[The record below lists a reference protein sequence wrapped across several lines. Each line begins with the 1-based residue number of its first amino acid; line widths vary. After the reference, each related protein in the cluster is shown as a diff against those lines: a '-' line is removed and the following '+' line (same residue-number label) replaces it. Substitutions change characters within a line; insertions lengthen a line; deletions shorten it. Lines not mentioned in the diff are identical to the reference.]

1 MSGIQKAGWRLIIVL
16 VLAGLTILATSMVA
30 SAQVQGGWRGEYYNN
45 MTLSGSPV
53 LVRVDKAID
62 FDWGGGS
69 PEWGVVGADN
79 FSVRWT
85 GTINVT
91 PGRYRFI
98 MATDDGGR
106 LWVNGQLV
114 IDKWLDQQG
123 GYHEVSID
131 LPNGSAYIQMEYYEN
146 QGGAKALMSYVRQD
160 GSSSGGTGPWRGE
173 YFNNKNL
180 SGQPALV
187 RNDADINFSW
197 GAGSPAPGTI
207 GSDNFSVRWTRSL
220 ALVPG
225 RYQFVATTDDGVR
238 LWVNNQLII
247 DQWRDQSP
255 TTKRAEIDLPGGS
268 IPVKMEYYDNT
279 GGAKAQLS
287 WALVSIG
294 GQPGTVPAPGP
305 WRAEYFNNTGL
316 SGSPVFVRD
325 EGQPNYNWGYGSPV
339 PGVVGNDY
347 FSVRWSRTLEFLPGR
362 YRFTVTTD
370 DGVRLWVNN
379 QLIVNNWRNQAV
391 TPVSADIDLPGGFVP
406 VRMEY
411 YEADVLAEAHLSW
424 QQIGTAPNTGGGLA
438 ASVITSALNV
448 RQGPGTA
455 YAIIGRLIGGQIVQ
469 LAGTRN
475 ADATWVKVILPDGRQ
490 GWSYAGYLRG
500 NVSFSTFA
508 VEGAQPP
515 AQPPISGLSAT
526 VSNAAYV
533 NVRTGPGVGY
543 GIITALSRGSVVEL
557 LGRNVSSSWAKI
569 RLANGTT
576 GWMNAYYLASAT
588 PITSLTI
595 AG

>member
-225 RYQFVATTDDGVR
+225 RYQFASTTDDGVR

-294 GQPGTVPAPGP
+294 
-305 WRAEYFNNTGL
+305 
-316 SGSPVFVRD
+316 
-325 EGQPNYNWGYGSPV
+325 
-339 PGVVGNDY
+339 
-347 FSVRWSRTLEFLPGR
+347 
-362 YRFTVTTD
+362 
-370 DGVRLWVNN
+370 
-379 QLIVNNWRNQAV
+379 
-391 TPVSADIDLPGGFVP
+391 
-406 VRMEY
+406 
-411 YEADVLAEAHLSW
+411 
-424 QQIGTAPNTGGGLA
+424 
-438 ASVITSALNV
+438 
-448 RQGPGTA
+448 
-455 YAIIGRLIGGQIVQ
+455 
-469 LAGTRN
+469 
-475 ADATWVKVILPDGRQ
+475 
-490 GWSYAGYLRG
+490 
-500 NVSFSTFA
+500 
-508 VEGAQPP
+508 
-515 AQPPISGLSAT
+515 
-526 VSNAAYV
+526 
-533 NVRTGPGVGY
+533 
-543 GIITALSRGSVVEL
+543 
-557 LGRNVSSSWAKI
+557 
-569 RLANGTT
+569 
-576 GWMNAYYLASAT
+576 
-588 PITSLTI
+588 
-595 AG
+595 

>member
-1 MSGIQKAGWRLIIVL
+1 
-16 VLAGLTILATSMVA
+16 
-30 SAQVQGGWRGEYYNN
+30 
-45 MTLSGSPV
+45 
-53 LVRVDKAID
+53 
-62 FDWGGGS
+62 
-69 PEWGVVGADN
+69 
-79 FSVRWT
+79 
-85 GTINVT
+85 
-91 PGRYRFI
+91 
-98 MATDDGGR
+98 
-106 LWVNGQLV
+106 
-114 IDKWLDQQG
+114 
-123 GYHEVSID
+123 
-131 LPNGSAYIQMEYYEN
+131 
-146 QGGAKALMSYVRQD
+146 
-160 GSSSGGTGPWRGE
+160 
-173 YFNNKNL
+173 
-180 SGQPALV
+180 
-187 RNDADINFSW
+187 
-197 GAGSPAPGTI
+197 
-207 GSDNFSVRWTRSL
+207 
-220 ALVPG
+220 
-225 RYQFVATTDDGVR
+225 
-238 LWVNNQLII
+238 
-247 DQWRDQSP
+247 
-255 TTKRAEIDLPGGS
+255 
-268 IPVKMEYYDNT
+268 
-279 GGAKAQLS
+279 
-287 WALVSIG
+287 
-294 GQPGTVPAPGP
+294 
-305 WRAEYFNNTGL
+305 
-316 SGSPVFVRD
+316 
-325 EGQPNYNWGYGSPV
+325 
-339 PGVVGNDY
+339 
-347 FSVRWSRTLEFLPGR
+347 
-362 YRFTVTTD
+362 
-370 DGVRLWVNN
+370 VRLWVNN